1 MEVGRF
7 QSDDLDDGLEREDRH
22 EDVIEC
28 LCEVSHEGWL
38 VEPVESEDERVKAD
52 AYHDEAVE
60 VAMSRHIDA
69 GISQTVVGLD

>member
-28 LCEVSHEGWL
+28 LREVSHERWL

-60 VAMSRHIDA
+60 VAMPRHIDA